1 MKRLWLVAGIAAG
14 AVMSG
19 IVPLAGANVPGVQ
32 ITSRPANLTDV
43 TSATFEFVNSRDA
56 GASFECQ
63 LDGSAFFPCLTPI
76 TAAMLT
82 DGPHTFA
89 VRDALVTSD
98 GDSFAWT
105 VGITALPAPVI
116 SGPSGL
122 TDDATPTF
130 AFIATAG
137 VSSFKCSI
145 DAPTV
150 PTATCPT
157 PFTAPELA
165 DGLHRLY
172 VTASDP
178 VGNTS
183 DVATQSFTVDTTQ
196 PPVSTV
202 TISLTPPEAVQR
214 VTAKAGDRTVLLT
227 WASPANARIA
237 SFRVER
243 SVIGDPISKT
253 VYRGLRTSF
262 RSSGLLN
269 GVTYRFVLVAF
280 DRAGN
285 SSEPVAV
292 SATPKA
298 IPLAA
303 PKPGARVT
311 GPPLLQWIPTAPAGY
326 FNVQLYRDGT
336 KILSAW
342 PNDVRLQLA
351 SRWSFANHTFTLR
364 PGVYTWYVWP
374 GLGARA
380 DVRYGEMLG
389 RSSFVVVKS
398 PGAAR

>member
-1 MKRLWLVAGIAAG
+1 MKRLWVAAGIAAG
-14 AVMSG
+14 AVMLG

-32 ITSRPANLTDV
+32 ITSRPANPTNA

-63 LDGSAFFPCLTPI
+63 IDGSAFFPCLTPV
-76 TAAMLT
+76 TAATLA

-89 VRDALVTSD
+89 VRDALETSD
-98 GDSFAWT
+98 GDSFSWT
-105 VGITALPAPVI
+105 VRTAALPAPAI

-122 TDDATPTF
+122 TADATPTF
-130 AFIATAG
+130 AFIAATGA
-137 VSSFKCSI
+137 SNFKCSI

-157 PFTAPELA
+157 PFTAPRLA

-178 VGNTS
+178 LGNTS
-183 DVATQSFTVDTTQ
+183 DVATQSFTVDTAQ
-196 PPVSTV
+196 PSTS
-202 TISLTPPEAVQR
+202 TIYLTPPEAVQR
-214 VTAKAGDRTVLLT
+214 VTARAGDRTVLLT
-227 WASPANARIA
+227 WASPATARIA
-237 SFRVER
+237 SVRVER
-243 SVIGDPISKT
+243 SAAGDPVSKT

-262 RSSGLLN
+262 RSTGLLN
-269 GVTYRFVLVAF
+269 DVTYRFVLVAF

-285 SSEPVAV
+285 SSEPVVV

-298 IPLAA
+298 ILLAA

-311 GPPLLQWIPTAPAGY
+311 GPPLLRWIPAAPAGY

-351 SRWSFANHTFTLR
+351 PRWSFGNHTFTLR

-380 DVRYGEMLG
+380 DVRYGELLG
-389 RSSFVVVKS
+389 RSSFVVVKA
-398 PGAAR
+398 PGATR